1 MFYLTEKVTSKAI
14 KLILEKK
21 RSSLFY
27 KNIALISKITQKIK
41 VRHETLYE
49 ILKRKN
55 GFFRRTIL
63 S

>member
-41 VRHETLYE
+41 VRHET
-49 ILKRKN
+49 
-55 GFFRRTIL
+55 TI
-63 S
+63 